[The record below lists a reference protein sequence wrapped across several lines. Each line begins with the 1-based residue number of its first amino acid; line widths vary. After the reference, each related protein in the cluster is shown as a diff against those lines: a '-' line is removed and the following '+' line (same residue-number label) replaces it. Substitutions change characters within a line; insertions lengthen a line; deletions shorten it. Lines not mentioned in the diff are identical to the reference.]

1 MLLPFLW
8 PVQVLDIS
16 RTGVLLES
24 PRSPALGSRGT
35 LQLTLAGAALTA
47 EVEVRRVSPAST
59 DMTDMDGCFQVAV
72 GFVAISPEARQ
83 VIERCTN
90 V

>member
-24 PRSPALGSRGT
+24 PRCPALGSRGT

-59 DMTDMDGCFQVAV
+59 DMDGCFHVAV